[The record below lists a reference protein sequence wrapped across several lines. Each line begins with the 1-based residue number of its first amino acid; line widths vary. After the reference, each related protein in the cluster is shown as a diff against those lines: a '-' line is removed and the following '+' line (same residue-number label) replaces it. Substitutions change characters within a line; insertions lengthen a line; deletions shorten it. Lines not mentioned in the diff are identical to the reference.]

1 MYLRHVGLVGAKRQS
16 NLCPA
21 SLALLVKILPLT
33 ELILRLWD
41 RSKMAKKTTIFSI
54 ISKTTVRIF
63 RIESPGQNIAL
74 MRCYNYI
81 NTIKTLQ
88 AYAWQLLT
96 WLQNEGGIYCYNVSL
111 FPWPRLSFTPKIEEI
126 RTTVHWGQNV

>member
-1 MYLRHVGLVGAKRQS
+1 MATKLLFFQS
-16 NLCPA
+16 
-21 SLALLVKILPLT
+21 V
-33 ELILRLWD
+33 
-41 RSKMAKKTTIFSI
+41 
-54 ISKTTVRIF
+54 SKTTVSIF

-111 FPWPRLSFTPKIEEI
+111 FP
-126 RTTVHWGQNV
+126 